1 MLFADI
7 KGFTNFSDTHGP
19 EEVLAFLKA
28 FFSQMNQA
36 IIERNGVINKL
47 MGDGIL
53 AFFGDFTD
61 SDTHAHDAVL
71 AAIEMQKR
79 IPDLQKSLGFDFQI
93 RIGVHTGPVDVG
105 NIGSREHLDYTV
117 IGRNVNLAQ
126 RLEANCEP
134 GKVLIS
140 DATYQ
145 MVKDKVEISDAR
157 EIPLKGFVDKVK
169 VCTVRGLK

>member
-1 MLFADI
+1 
-7 KGFTNFSDTHGP
+7 
-19 EEVLAFLKA
+19 
-28 FFSQMNQA
+28 
-36 IIERNGVINKL
+36 

-53 AFFGDFTD
+53 AYFGDFTD
-61 SDTHAHDAVL
+61 SDTHAYDAVS

-79 IPDLQKSLGFDFQI
+79 IPGLQKRLGFDFQI

-105 NIGSREHLDYTV
+105 NIGSTEHLDYTV

-145 MVKDKVEISDAR
+145 LVKERVDIADTR
-157 EIPLKGFVDKVK
+157 EIPLKGFAERVK
-169 VCTVRGLK
+169 VHTIR